1 MNKQEYMNQLKDRLK
16 HLPKEDFERAIEYYE
31 EYFADAEN
39 EQQAIEDLGSPQE
52 AAEQIIRDI
61 AADYSKEDVKSV
73 RTGLH
78 ALWVTLLALF
88 AAPIALP
95 LVFCGAVLVV
105 ACMIV
110 AWALLLSLLLAG
122 ACAVIAGPLSV
133 IAGFTVLSKSIPVF
147 LTCTGLGLLSAGIGA
162 AITYGAYLFGR
173 NFFVWMLRALA
184 GLIRKGGRNDEAKT
198 QS

>member
-1 MNKQEYMNQLKDRLK
+1 M
-16 HLPKEDFERAIEYYE
+16 
-31 EYFADAEN
+31 
-39 EQQAIEDLGSPQE
+39 
-52 AAEQIIRDI
+52 
-61 AADYSKEDVKSV
+61 

-78 ALWVTLLALF
+78 ALWVMLLALF